1 MKNEPNTLWR
11 FLTTKNLELLQHFL
25 MRRSKLV
32 NATQMTKTFI
42 YFQDSSVPKLVNITS
57 NNYYRIII
65 GHNNIV

>member
-25 MRRSKLV
+25 MRRSKVV
-32 NATQMTKTFI
+32 NVTQMTKTSI
-42 YFQDSSVPKLVNITS
+42 YFQDSSVPRLVIIS